1 MNFKR
6 AQYCG
11 VLMHWRD
18 STSQL
23 EARAMLHNRRTG
35 APASL
40 LSSATKRFTQP
51 RSCPTLQ
58 NDSVAAS
65 NIQRLAWTSNKNN
78 FPQLDALL
86 IHMDKYTVTTIY
98 VSNWTRYQKYN
109 GRGKGRVA
117 TLGSGLG
124 QVGDRHRQPM
134 QGFL

>member
-1 MNFKR
+1 MNFKHNSLEFLCIGGTPR
-6 AQYCG
+6 LSWKQGQCFTTDG
-11 VLMHWRD
+11 LVC
-18 STSQL
+18 SSQL
-23 EARAMLHNRRTG
+23 ALFRDKTFH
-35 APASL
+35 
-40 LSSATKRFTQP
+40 ATSILPYTP
-51 RSCPTLQ
+51 
-58 NDSVAAS
+58 NDSVATS